1 VCVAISV
8 NNWITSASSIALW
21 AVNFDP
27 ERGDDIDL
35 AIFNTFEDINVYK
48 LVHVRQL
55 III

>member
-35 AIFNTFEDINVYK
+35 AIFNTFEDINIYK
-48 LVHVRQL
+48 LVHRQL